1 MTISPELS
9 YPRLAN
15 QQLLDS
21 YRGKRVLVTG
31 GAGFVGSRVA
41 HALVERG
48 ASVIV
53 LDDLSTGR
61 RELLPSDIDEF
72 VEGSVTNVPIVGEC
86 VRGAHYIFHLA
97 VRNIILSTRELRDD
111 YAVNIGG
118 TLNVLMAAR
127 ESRELQRLVYTSS
140 ASIYG
145 NPRALPISEDEG
157 INILSPYAA
166 SKLAG
171 ESYCSAFFEM
181 YQMPLTVMRYS
192 NVFGAFQSPLNPYC
206 GVVSK
211 FFAACMS
218 GRPMPIHGSGL
229 QTRDLTYVD
238 DVVEATLLAAV
249 TPRAEG
255 EAFNIGSGWEITVR
269 DLAAAVASTVGVPCQ
284 IEFVDRR
291 DIDNVQRRVLNI
303 EKARRVLR
311 WIPKLDLQRGLTL
324 TYDWL
329 RSGSAGCIDK
339 TGNTGVAG

>member
-1 MTISPELS
+1 MQDQTTS
-9 YPRLAN
+9 YPRLRTS
-15 QQLLDS
+15 QLLES
-21 YRGKRVLVTG
+21 FEGKRVLVTG

-41 HALVERG
+41 RALVERG
-48 ASVIV
+48 ASVVV

-61 RELLPSDIDEF
+61 PELLPEGLTDF
-72 VEGSVTNVPIVGEC
+72 VEGSVTDVATVDRCVGDAEY
-86 VRGAHYIFHLA
+86 VFHLA

-118 TLNVLMAAR
+118 TLNVLLAAR
-127 ESRELQRLVYTSS
+127 DSRVLQRLVYTSS
-140 ASIYG
+140 VSIYG
-145 NPRALPISEDEG
+145 NPRALPICEEEG

-181 YQMPLTVMRYS
+181 YQLPITVIRYS
-192 NVFGAFQSPLNPYC
+192 NVFGAHQSPHNPYC

-211 FFAACMS
+211 FFAACME
-218 GRPMPIHGSGL
+218 GRPMAIHGSGQ

-238 DVVEATLLAAV
+238 DAVEATLLSAV

-255 EAFNIGSGWEITVR
+255 EVFNIGSGQEITIR
-269 DLAAAVASTVGVPCQ
+269 ELARAVAETVGVPPE
-284 IEFVDRR
+284 IEHVDRR

-311 WIPKLDLQRGLTL
+311 WIPKLDLREGLQRTHE
-324 TYDWL
+324 WL
-329 RSGSAGCIDK
+329 RESEAERVSMAH
-339 TGNTGVAG
+339 

>member
-1 MTISPELS
+1 MEHTESFPK
-9 YPRLAN
+9 LATE
-15 QQLLDS
+15 QLLDTLH
-21 YRGKRVLVTG
+21 GKRVLVTG
-31 GAGFVGSRVA
+31 GAGFVGSRLTR
-41 HALVERG
+41 ALVARG

-61 RELLPSDIDEF
+61 RELVSEGIAEF
-72 VEGSVTNVPIVGEC
+72 VEGSVTDVPTVERC
-86 VRGAHYIFHLA
+86 VDGAHYVFHLA

-127 ESRELQRLVYTSS
+127 SSHSLQRLVYTSS
-140 ASIYG
+140 VSIYG
-145 NPRALPISEDEG
+145 NPRSLPISEDEG

-181 YQMPLTVMRYS
+181 YQMPLTVIRYS
-192 NVFGAFQSPLNPYC
+192 NVFGAHQSPKNPYC

-211 FFAACMS
+211 FFAACME
-218 GRPMPIHGSGL
+218 GRPMSIHGSGL

-238 DVVEATLLAAV
+238 DAVEATLLAAV
-249 TPRAEG
+249 TPRADG
-255 EAFNIGSGWEITVR
+255 EVFNIGSGWEISIRELAREV
-269 DLAAAVASTVGVPCQ
+269 AAAVGVPCRT
-284 IEFVDRR
+284 EFVDRR

-311 WIPKLDLQRGLTL
+311 WIPKLDLQRGLRL
-324 TYDWL
+324 THEWL
-329 RSGSAGCIDK
+329 RETSTRAASAS
-339 TGNTGVAG
+339 A